1 MFDFES
7 LAQKQHWK
15 IERSMFLAG
24 GRQVKMFPNVT
35 AEVAVFLFTA
45 SS

>member
-1 MFDFES
+1 VYDFAT
-7 LAQKQHWK
+7 LAHKQNWK

-24 GRQVKMFPNVT
+24 GRQVKTFPNMM